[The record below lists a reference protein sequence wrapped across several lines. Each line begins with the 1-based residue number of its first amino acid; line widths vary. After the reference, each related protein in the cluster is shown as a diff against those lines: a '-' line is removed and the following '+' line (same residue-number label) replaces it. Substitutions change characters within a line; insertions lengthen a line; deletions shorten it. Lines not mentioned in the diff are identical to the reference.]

1 MNRVKD
7 FLRFEDGP
15 TATEYA
21 IMLGLIIVVAIGT
34 VTSLGNTVK
43 AVMNHTNSHLASIP
57 GGS

>member
-7 FLRFEDGP
+7 FLRSEDGP

-21 IMLGLIIVVAIGT
+21 VMLALIIVVAIGT
-34 VTSLGNTVK
+34 VTSLGNTLK
-43 AVMNHTNSHLASIP
+43 AVMDHTNSHLATIP